1 MFLNKKTYEDLVAKV
16 EKLAKEN
23 KELKSKYEGKI
34 SADLNMA
41 KYKKDLEIKSQN
53 DFEAYKKALDSLL
66 EKDLNYALLKQMVNA
81 AQKGTVIDV
90 KSDKGYSITIRRE
103 EKPDS
108 NDLDLYG
115 MLGAK
120 S

>member
-41 KYKKDLEIKSQN
+41 KYKKEVDRKAKEEV
-53 DFEAYKKALDSLL
+53 EAYKKNLNALV
-66 EKDLNYALLKQMVNA
+66 EKDFNYAFIKALVDNA
-81 AQKGTVIDV
+81 AKGVCIDV
-90 KSDKGYSITIRRE
+90 KSDKGYSLTVRKE
-103 EKPDS
+103 EKADKS
-108 NDLDLYG
+108 DIDLYS
-115 MLGAK
+115 ML
-120 S
+120 

>member
-34 SADLNMA
+34 NSELNL
-41 KYKKDLEIKSQN
+41 KEYKKEVDRKAKEEV
-53 DFEAYKKALDSLL
+53 EAYKKNLNALV
-66 EKDLNYALLKQMVNA
+66 EKEFNYAFLQALVNNA
-81 AQKGTVIDV
+81 AKGVCIDI
-90 KSDKGYSITIRRE
+90 KSDKGYSITVRKE
-103 EKPDS
+103 EKLDN

-115 MLGAK
+115 ML
-120 S
+120 